1 MVYRTRGNGI
11 MKKYQ
16 NIKKFRL
23 IDAPVSRG
31 KTQAEINIG
40 AYFLE
45 SEDGQDWYE
54 CQSLFSDDTAK
65 IMYDPEGVIW
75 GVVNQ
80 PVPQRGNTYA
90 VSMLWPVNMSV
101 AEIDAADCPDDCRGD
116 GSWLYRD
123 GKVLP
128 VPVDYQAKAE
138 TTRQKL
144 LNDADNAIKDW
155 RTELTLGIISDENK
169 AALILWMNYINVL
182 KSLDLTDVSDEAT
195 FTAIRWPALPQ

>member
-16 NIKKFRL
+16 DIKNFRL
-23 IDAPVSRG
+23 IDAPVNRG

-116 GSWLYRD
+116 GTWLYQD
-123 GKVLP
+123 GKVVQRGYSPEELRK
-128 VPVDYQAKAE
+128 KAE
-138 TTRQKL
+138 AEKIRRLSEAESAIAPLARAVKL
-144 LNDADNAIKDW
+144 KIATDEEIKRLEAWELYSVMVNRVDTSAPDW
-155 RTELTLGIISDENK
+155 PEKPE
-169 AALILWMNYINVL
+169 
-182 KSLDLTDVSDEAT
+182 
-195 FTAIRWPALPQ
+195 

>member
-16 NIKKFRL
+16 NIKNFRL
-23 IDAPVSRG
+23 IDAPVNRG
-31 KTQAEINIG
+31 KTQSEINIG
-40 AYFLE
+40 AFFLE
-45 SEDGQDWYE
+45 SEDGQDWYQ

-75 GVVNQ
+75 GVVNK

-116 GSWLYRD
+116 GMWLYQD
-123 GKVLP
+123 GKVVQRAYSPEELRK
-128 VPVDYQAKAE
+128 KAE
-138 TTRQKL
+138 AEKVRCLAEAESAIAPLARAVKL
-144 LNDADNAIKDW
+144 KIATDEELKRMEAWELYSVMVNRVDTLNPDW
-155 RTELTLGIISDENK
+155 PDK
-169 AALILWMNYINVL
+169 
-182 KSLDLTDVSDEAT
+182 
-195 FTAIRWPALPQ
+195 PAQR

>member
-1 MVYRTRGNGI
+1 MVYRTRGDGI

-16 NIKKFRL
+16 DIKNFRL
-23 IDAPVSRG
+23 IDAPVNRG
-31 KTQAEINIG
+31 KTQSEINIG

-116 GSWLYRD
+116 GTWLYQD
-123 GKVLP
+123 GKVVQRGYSPEELRK
-128 VPVDYQAKAE
+128 KAE
-138 TTRQKL
+138 AEKIRRLSEAESAIAPLARAVKL
-144 LNDADNAIKDW
+144 KIATDEEIKRLEAWELYSVMVNRVDTANPDW
-155 RTELTLGIISDENK
+155 PEK
-169 AALILWMNYINVL
+169 
-182 KSLDLTDVSDEAT
+182 
-195 FTAIRWPALPQ
+195 PAQI